1 MGSGVM
7 DVRLDFVVSGLR
19 FKTWDL
25 LLYLINT
32 LILIIRVGH
41 NSVSSNHRSIRC
53 KMGQLINGS
62 VINIIDHDFIIQPF
76 ASAFTDAKT
85 FH

>member
-7 DVRLDFVVSGLR
+7 DVRVDFIVSGLR

-25 LLYLINT
+25 LLCLINIS
-32 LILIIRVGH
+32 ILITRVGH
-41 NSVSSNHRSIRC
+41 NSVGSNHRLIRC
-53 KMGQLINGS
+53 KMGQLVNRS

>member
-1 MGSGVM
+1 MGSSVM
-7 DVRLDFVVSGLR
+7 DVRVDFIVSGLR

-25 LLYLINT
+25 LLCLINIS
-32 LILIIRVGH
+32 ILIMRVGH
-41 NSVSSNHRSIRC
+41 NSVGSNHRSIQC
-53 KMGQLINGS
+53 KMGQLVNGS
-62 VINIIDHDFIIQPF
+62 VNNIIYHDFIIQPF